1 MEQSNELLI
10 EVSIEL
16 GKACIILS
24 MGKSSFQSSE
34 MVKKYWEGKI
44 TRSTRCLFQN

>member
-1 MEQSNELLI
+1 MEHTNELLI

-24 MGKSSFQSSE
+24 MGISSFQSLE
-34 MVKKYWEGKI
+34 MVVKYWKGKV
-44 TRSTRCLFQN
+44 TRSARCLFQK